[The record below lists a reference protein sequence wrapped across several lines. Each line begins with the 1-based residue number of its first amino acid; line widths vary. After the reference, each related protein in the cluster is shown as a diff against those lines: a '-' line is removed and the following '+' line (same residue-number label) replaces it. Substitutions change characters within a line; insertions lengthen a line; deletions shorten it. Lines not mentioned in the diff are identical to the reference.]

1 MDISR
6 EKSRLSTKD
15 LVTSALLIALVFIS
29 TAFINIKLPIV
40 SSGGLVHFGT
50 VMLFIAAILFGKGK
64 GAVAGAVG
72 MALFDLT
79 SGWAAWA
86 PFTFVVRGV
95 MGYILGKIAYS
106 KNKEGNSILFNLIGI
121 VISSIWMIIGYYIT
135 EVILYGNWL
144 SPVSSIPGNLTQI
157 VVGTIVAIPVS
168 KVLKKYMKYI

>member
-1 MDISR
+1 
-6 EKSRLSTKD
+6 
-15 LVTSALLIALVFIS
+15 
-29 TAFINIKLPIV
+29 
-40 SSGGLVHFGT
+40 
-50 VMLFIAAILFGKGK
+50 
-64 GAVAGAVG
+64 

-86 PFTFVVRGV
+86 PFTFIVRGI

-121 VISSIWMIIGYYIT
+121 IISSIWMIIGYYIT

-144 SPVSSIPGNLTQI
+144 SPISSIPGNLTQI